1 MRIKYL
7 DIDFRHRARVCVC
20 VYVYVYVRV
29 HIHIHTRTCASSR
42 IKPRKSAIDT
52 SIVRGLTRFDFSCLL
67 GARARTSKQ
76 EKSTLVKSFKLRSP
90 DDSGSKLR
98 DKEQQRLS
106 SK

>member
-1 MRIKYL
+1 L
-7 DIDFRHRARVCVC
+7 VL
-20 VYVYVYVRV
+20 
-29 HIHIHTRTCASSR
+29 
-42 IKPRKSAIDT
+42 
-52 SIVRGLTRFDFSCLL
+52 GFSCLL

-76 EKSTLVKSFKLRSP
+76 EKQTKEKQPPRTALR